1 MNWLFHQNWQ
11 TTAKRG
17 QDAQRPLMRGGRA

>member
-1 MNWLFHQNWQ
+1 MNCLFHQNRLA
-11 TTAKRG
+11 TAKRG